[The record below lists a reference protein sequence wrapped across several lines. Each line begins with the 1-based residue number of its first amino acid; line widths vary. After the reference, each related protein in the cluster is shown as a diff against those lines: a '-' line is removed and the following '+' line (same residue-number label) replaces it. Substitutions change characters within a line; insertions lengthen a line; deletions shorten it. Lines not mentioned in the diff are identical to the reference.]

1 MLENNRKK
9 LLEKGCCTFVI
20 DNEEDMATLEEFSKN
35 KAFDS
40 KEWTDLRWSC
50 HVIHFNT
57 HNQAMS
63 FTNDHKPGQPMQY
76 LDQENVP
83 NQAYFESDI
92 VETDNTGENIE
103 KVRNLFR
110 KFTCEGYN
118 LKREDLDPRVDFRVN
133 VHVSGFHIRN
143 HRDGQN
149 YEKGQNPRICAIL
162 IYMNKDWKKEHGGNL
177 IIHNG
182 EETITPSFGRVVMID
197 LTKHD
202 IEHSV
207 DRIITDKPRLSLIVF
222 MTSNSYE

>member
-1 MLENNRKK
+1 MLENDRKK

-20 DNEEDMATLEEFSKN
+20 DNEEDLATLEEFSKN
-35 KAFDS
+35 RAFDS
-40 KEWTDLRWSC
+40 KEWIHLRWSS
-50 HVIHFNT
+50 HLLHFRN
-57 HNQAMS
+57 NKQAMK
-63 FTNDHKPGQPMQY
+63 FVNYHKPGHSMQY

-83 NQAYFESDI
+83 NQAYFESD
-92 VETDNTGENIE
+92 VREKADTRENIE

-118 LKREDLDPRVDFRVN
+118 LKREDLDPHVDFRVN
-133 VHVSGFHIRN
+133 VHVNGFHIRN

-149 YEKGQNPRICAIL
+149 YGEGQNSRICAIL

-202 IEHSV
+202 IEHAV
-207 DRIITDKPRLSLIVF
+207 DRIIIDKPRLSLIVF
-222 MTSNSYE
+222 MTPNFYE